1 MRQSFWRSIKW
12 ISLGISVFSIVL
24 AVVLLRISG
33 PEQTTTTTTTEEP
46 NTQVESP
53 VIVERKDGD
62 VVWTL
67 RAKEA
72 NQQLDGNMQL
82 THPTLV
88 LYTESQQE
96 INIVSQK
103 AWFNPITRNLR
114 FEEKVLIKYDV
125 WNISTELLLYISGA
139 DELQM
144 PNAFKLWGKTIKA
157 RGKNMHLHR
166 NTERVNVDEGIWI
179 EDSNP
184 QWQGVSP

>member
-1 MRQSFWRSIKW
+1 MRPTFWRNIKW
-12 ISLGISVFSIVL
+12 VSLGISVSSIVL

-33 PEQTTTTTTTEEP
+33 PEQATTTTPTKEP

-62 VVWTL
+62 IVWTL
-67 RAKEA
+67 RAQEA

-82 THPTLV
+82 THPILA

-96 INIVSQK
+96 INIVSQN

-114 FEEKVLIKYDV
+114 FEEKVLIEYDV
-125 WNISTELLLYISGA
+125 WSISTDLLLYISSA

-144 PNAFKLWGKTIKA
+144 PNAFKLWGKSIKA
-157 RGKNMHLHR
+157 HGKNMHLHR
-166 NTERVNVDEGIWI
+166 ANEQVNVDEGIWI
-179 EDSNP
+179 EDSDP
-184 QWQGVSP
+184 EWQGVTQ